1 MARLECPATP
11 APGYRHRDYGTLYSV
26 GVNGFSWSSSIA
38 GTYARNLNFGY
49 SWLHPQGSNGR
60 ALGLPLR
67 CLQE

>member
-11 APGYRHRDYGTLYSV
+11 APGYRHRDYGTLYDA
-26 GVNGFSWSSSIA
+26 GGAGYIWSSIA